1 MTPADL
7 HAFLARH
14 NTTSNALAS
23 CLGVAGRTVRAW
35 LTGERTIPAPVSK
48 LLALLDA
55 GALTFEQIATA

>member
-23 CLGVAGRTVRAW
+23 CLGVAGRTVRSW
-35 LTGERTIPAPVSK
+35 LFGDRAIPEPVCK
-48 LLALLDA
+48 LLSLIDK
-55 GALTFEQIATA
+55 GQLTFEQIATA